1 MKEITIEVPDNKIDF
16 FIELIQNLSFIKI
29 QKIDGKPLTKAQ
41 QEFVDELKSALDQ
54 AELHQQGRIKLK
66 DARSFLSELKKDKE
80 KITV

>member
-1 MKEITIEVPDNKIDF
+1 M
-16 FIELIQNLSFIKI
+16 
-29 QKIDGKPLTKAQ
+29 TKAQ